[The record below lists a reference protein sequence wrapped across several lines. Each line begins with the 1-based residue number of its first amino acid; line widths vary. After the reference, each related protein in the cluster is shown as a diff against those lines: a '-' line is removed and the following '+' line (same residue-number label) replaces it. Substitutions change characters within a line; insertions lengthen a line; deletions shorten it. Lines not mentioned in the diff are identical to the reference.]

1 MVKSESGGYRVNFDN
16 GNLQLKDSSGKYKV
30 DLKERLLDFAIHI
43 IKFIP
48 TIPNRKEFEVIKYQL
63 SRSATSI
70 GANYEESQTST
81 FNEFL
86 HKVKIALRE
95 ANESSYWLKIIDALN
110 IADKDQVKTLLIES
124 QEIGKILGS
133 IAVKVDNMRKEKNEK
148 KSYG

>member
-43 IKFIP
+43 IKFIS
-48 TIPNRKEFEVIKYQL
+48 TIPSRKEFEVIKYQL